1 MERVKAK
8 KILIVGLLMIASGW
22 VGLLIGEQKVRLAF
36 KNWKP
41 SILINKESPVDLG
54 RGGKEA
60 DLSLFWKVWERVSV
74 LYVDKT
80 ALDPKKMIDGAISG
94 MVASLGDPYTVYLP
108 VKQNQETKQDLGGY
122 FEGVGIQLG
131 YKDGNLVVVAPLD
144 GTPAQRAGVKA
155 GDFILR
161 IRDDKKGIDRDT
173 VGITL
178 PEAVNIIR
186 GEKKT
191 VVRLMLSR
199 KDEEKPFEVSLTRE
213 TINVKSVTL
222 EYKEQGEKT
231 VAWIKLTR
239 FGDKTQDEWNS
250 AVSEI
255 INHSPKVA
263 GVVLDLR
270 GNPGGYLEGAV
281 YVAGEFLSAGRVVVI
296 QQTGDGSRQ
305 EEKIERNGRLLDTK
319 LTIVVNEGS
328 ASASEI
334 LAGALKDY
342 KRAKVVGVKSF
353 GKGSV
358 QQPEDFG
365 DGSGV
370 HVTIAKWLT
379 PTGAW
384 IDKNG
389 ITPDFVVE
397 MPTDGNDDTADPQLD
412 KAIDVLLK

>member
-1 MERVKAK
+1 MKAR
-8 KILIVGLLMIASGW
+8 KILIIGFLMIASGW
-22 VGLLIGEQKVRLAF
+22 VGMLIGEQKIKVAF

-41 SILINKESPVDLG
+41 SVIVSKESPLDLG

-60 DLSLFWKVWERVSV
+60 DFALFWKVWDRVSA

-108 VKQNQETKQDLGGY
+108 VTQNQETKQDLGGY

-144 GTPAQRAGVKA
+144 GTPAHRAGVKA

-161 IRDDKKGIDRDT
+161 IKDEKKNVDRDT
-173 VGITL
+173 AGITL

-191 VVRLMLSR
+191 AVELTLLR
-199 KDEEKPFEVSLTRE
+199 DGDNKPFEVSLIRE
-213 TINVKSVTL
+213 TINVKSVTV
-222 EYKEQGEKT
+222 EFKEQGDKT
-231 VAWIKLTR
+231 IAWIKLTR
-239 FGDKTQDEWNS
+239 FGDKTQDEWN
-250 AVSEI
+250 AVVSDIVNHNPEI
-255 INHSPKVA
+255 A
-263 GVVLDLR
+263 GVVLDVR
-270 GNPGGYLEGAV
+270 SNPGGYLEGSV
-281 YVAGEFLSAGRVVVI
+281 YIASEFLPPGRVVVT
-296 QQTGDGSRQ
+296 QQAGDGSQLQ
-305 EEKIERNGRLLDTK
+305 EKVSRNGRLINTK
-319 LTIVVNEGS
+319 LTVIVNEGS

-365 DGSGV
+365 DGSGI

-379 PTGAW
+379 PSGTW

-389 ITPDFVVE
+389 ITPDFIVE
-397 MPTDGNDDTADPQLD
+397 MPTDGGDDTADPQLE
-412 KAIDVLLK
+412 KAIDTVLK

>member
-1 MERVKAK
+1 MKAR
-8 KILIVGLLMIASGW
+8 KILIIGFLMIASGW
-22 VGLLIGEQKVRLAF
+22 VGMLIGEQKIKVAF

-41 SILINKESPVDLG
+41 SVIVSKESPLDLG

-60 DLSLFWKVWERVSV
+60 DFALFWKVWDRVSA

-108 VKQNQETKQDLGGY
+108 VTQNQETKQDLGGY

-144 GTPAQRAGVKA
+144 GTPAHRAGVKA

-161 IRDDKKGIDRDT
+161 IKDEKKNVDRDT
-173 VGITL
+173 AGITL

-191 VVRLMLSR
+191 AVELTLLR
-199 KDEEKPFEVSLTRE
+199 DGDNKPFEVSLIRE
-213 TINVKSVTL
+213 TINVKSVTV
-222 EYKEQGEKT
+222 EFKEQGDKT
-231 VAWIKLTR
+231 IAWIKLTR
-239 FGDKTQDEWNS
+239 FGDKTQDEWN
-250 AVSEI
+250 AVVSDIVNHNPEI
-255 INHSPKVA
+255 A
-263 GVVLDLR
+263 GVVLDVR
-270 GNPGGYLEGAV
+270 SNPGGYLEGSV
-281 YVAGEFLSAGRVVVI
+281 YVASEFLPPGRVVVT
-296 QQTGDGSRQ
+296 QQAGDGSQIQ
-305 EEKIERNGRLLDTK
+305 EKVSRNGRLINTK
-319 LTIVVNEGS
+319 LTVIVNEGS

-365 DGSGV
+365 DGSGI

-379 PTGAW
+379 PSGTW

-389 ITPDFVVE
+389 ITPDFIVE
-397 MPTDGNDDTADPQLD
+397 MPTDGGDDTADPQLE
-412 KAIDVLLK
+412 KAIDTVLK

>member
-1 MERVKAK
+1 MKAR
-8 KILIVGLLMIASGW
+8 KILIIGFLMIASGW
-22 VGLLIGEQKVRLAF
+22 VGMLIGEQKIKVAF

-41 SILINKESPVDLG
+41 SVIVSKESPLDLG

-60 DLSLFWKVWERVSV
+60 DFALFWKVWDRVSA

-108 VKQNQETKQDLGGY
+108 VTQNQETKQDLGGY

-144 GTPAQRAGVKA
+144 GTPAHRAGVKA

-161 IRDDKKGIDRDT
+161 IKDEKKNVDRDT
-173 VGITL
+173 AGITL

-191 VVRLMLSR
+191 AVELTLLR
-199 KDEEKPFEVSLTRE
+199 DGDNKPFEVSLIRE
-213 TINVKSVTL
+213 TINVKSVTV
-222 EYKEQGEKT
+222 EFKEQGDKT
-231 VAWIKLTR
+231 IAWIKLTR
-239 FGDKTQDEWNS
+239 FGDKTQDEWN
-250 AVSEI
+250 AVVSDIVNHNPEI
-255 INHSPKVA
+255 A
-263 GVVLDLR
+263 GVVLDVR
-270 GNPGGYLEGAV
+270 SNPGGYLEGSV
-281 YVAGEFLSAGRVVVI
+281 YVASEFLPPGRVVVT
-296 QQTGDGSRQ
+296 QQAGDGSQIQ
-305 EEKIERNGRLLDTK
+305 EKVSRNGRLINAK
-319 LTIVVNEGS
+319 LTVIVNEGS

-365 DGSGV
+365 DGSGI

-379 PTGAW
+379 PSGTW

-389 ITPDFVVE
+389 ITPDFIVE
-397 MPTDGNDDTADPQLD
+397 MPTDGGDDTADPQLE
-412 KAIDVLLK
+412 KAIDTVLK

>member
-1 MERVKAK
+1 VKAR
-8 KILIVGLLMIASGW
+8 KILIIGFLMIASGW
-22 VGLLIGEQKVRLAF
+22 VGMLIGEQKIKVAF

-41 SILINKESPVDLG
+41 SVIVSKESPLDLG

-60 DLSLFWKVWERVSV
+60 DFALFWKVWDRVSA

-108 VKQNQETKQDLGGY
+108 VTQNQETKQDLGGY

-144 GTPAQRAGVKA
+144 GTPAHRAGVKA

-161 IRDDKKGIDRDT
+161 IKDEKKNVDRDT
-173 VGITL
+173 AGITL

-191 VVRLMLSR
+191 AVELTLLR
-199 KDEEKPFEVSLTRE
+199 DGDNKPFEVSLIRE
-213 TINVKSVTL
+213 TINVKSVTV
-222 EYKEQGEKT
+222 EFKEQGDKT
-231 VAWIKLTR
+231 IAWIKLTR
-239 FGDKTQDEWNS
+239 FGDKTQDEWN
-250 AVSEI
+250 AVVSDIVNHNPEI
-255 INHSPKVA
+255 A
-263 GVVLDLR
+263 GVVLDVR
-270 GNPGGYLEGAV
+270 SNPGGYLEGSV
-281 YVAGEFLSAGRVVVI
+281 YVASEFLPPGRVVVT
-296 QQTGDGSRQ
+296 QQAGDGSQIQ
-305 EEKIERNGRLLDTK
+305 EKVSRNGRLINAK
-319 LTIVVNEGS
+319 LTVIVNEGS

-365 DGSGV
+365 DGSGI

-379 PTGAW
+379 PSGTW

-389 ITPDFVVE
+389 ITPDFIVE
-397 MPTDGNDDTADPQLD
+397 MPTDGGDDTADPQLE
-412 KAIDVLLK
+412 KAIDTVLK